1 MATRIKLKSSV
12 TASQVPTTSDL
23 EDREVGLNIT
33 DKKLYVNNNG
43 TIEEVANAEPNPA
56 SVTTAMLATDITNGP
71 GATWFVAQNGTD
83 VTTLGGGGAN
93 GKHPDTPFLTVA
105 KALSV
110 AQSGDSIEIAAGS
123 YVETFPLTI
132 PDGVHVRGSGIRQT
146 EIKPSGGTNDL
157 NAFVLNGD
165 VTVEDLTIRDFFYNS
180 TNDTGYGFVCAN
192 GWNSERSAYVQ
203 RVTILNK
210 GSVTSGSDP
219 YGFQQGDAGRGAK
232 LDGSIANSAGIE
244 AAVLFN
250 ECTFIVPN
258 SVGLY
263 LTNGVRVEW
272 LNGFIYFA
280 DEGIKGVQGATG
292 AFGTGRT
299 RLRLSGTSGTFAA
312 GEEIYQLE
320 DQFQSGTYSRSGT
333 TITITRNAHGLV
345 NGNRIYADFITGTA
359 TDNFY
364 VVGGV
369 TTNTFTVTDGA
380 SGATSGN
387 VTYKKADG
395 YGLITLNDGS
405 YIYLSGKGEGQFTT
419 TVEGGKT
426 AVPNADAQVDNSIKQ
441 FGTGSL
447 LLDGTGDYVNYASE
461 ADFGFGTANF
471 CVETWVYAN
480 ALSGTQTLLDFRGSA
495 ADTAPTLRLN
505 GGTVEY
511 AVGGTTQISG
521 GSLTTGNWV
530 HIAVARFNGS
540 TKLFVAGNQV
550 GSTYTDTNNYG
561 AEKGLKLGAQYDN
574 STNYNGHLDEIRVSK
589 GTARFTGNFTPPSA
603 EYGTDIFTVLLL
615 HFNANDGATIFID
628 SGSAIKD
635 IRSNGGDS
643 ATGIALVDYNQF
655 GAELRSI
662 ASANVYGNKGVVADG
677 NGVRLLLTAHNFAYV
692 GAGQDFTNDGSLA
705 AQSNEVQELNGGR
718 VFYSSTDQRGDFRV
732 GNVFLVDQETGNVN
746 FSSTSTSQE
755 AASITLSDAT
765 GTTNIF
771 PAYIETGNLRL
782 AGNTVSTTSGDIIFD
797 PAGNQDV
804 VYNAEA
810 IFTEGVFYDQP
821 KAANFKTDVPGNLGF
836 YEGQSQRRGGFN
848 GYGVQ
853 SDTNLYLTKEQV
865 TTVTVDTEG
874 DGYTGGA
881 ATVDADTNPP
891 VVCTATLTLDL
902 QDGALKEI
910 NVTAAGDNYVSA
922 PTVAFSAP
930 QDAGG
935 SAPSV
940 TAVLYQF
947 GDVQS
952 INVDDGGAGYTAA
965 PGLVVDAPGNISFD
979 TETEIVSNRIELANH
994 PVRNGTRLVYSQ
1006 NSGSQT
1012 IGLTDG
1018 VTYYAVNV
1026 QTDPLTGAGVSFQV
1040 SATQGG
1046 SAISLTPS
1054 AAGSG
1059 EAHLFNG
1066 VQATA
1071 TCTLSGDAIASVTI
1085 TEPGSL
1091 YDRGAGVAVQEDGS
1105 QSPTTSATLTV
1116 YIGSPLASFII
1127 NSRGDG
1133 YNAAPTVSFTNA
1145 AIDTSGGGAAAS
1157 TTIGFPLAQEDATTP
1172 GVVVTNAGAGYAFA
1186 PQYKLSGGTPIT
1198 EAVLAPNLDK
1208 KKGNISTIGITG
1220 FGVGYSSAPTV
1231 TFYGGAGDGARLT
1244 VNVQSVEGNITNGG
1258 TGYVAGKYQNVALEY
1273 VSGGAGAPASDA
1285 TANFTVAGW
1294 TGNITNAGSGYTNGQ
1309 YDGHV
1314 MYNVPAA
1321 IYTVTVISNPGSPPP
1336 DNVYQIN
1343 GSTQATLNFI
1353 AGNTYRFDQS
1363 DSSNSGHPLSAGRED
1378 GGTLSTDILA
1388 VSYGT
1393 PGNAGAFTDIIVKP
1407 GTAGEV
1413 LDYICTAHANMGNSI
1428 TIGTGTAGNYG
1439 TGLSANVTVAGG
1451 QITAISSAA
1460 QGTDYA
1466 VGDTVSVNPYA
1477 MDTSGAGSGFV
1488 WTLAANDTTISVVDN
1503 ISLTGGPYSVGM
1515 VLSVDSQNVGGSGS
1529 NFTYTVSKAGF
1540 VRDVTVVQGREGY
1553 GYTAGEVLYPR
1564 IDPVTTGNTF
1574 QLSVAST
1581 TTVGVWEFTHDGSIV
1596 NPSFKVAGAKDPT
1609 YEPGTL
1615 SLGAGVPKI
1624 VMETEYGHITT
1635 DGNLTVK
1642 GNLTLGDNAAVDTIT
1657 VAASTTATGDTTQT
1671 GDFSLTGDM
1680 TIDGIFTQSGGAS
1693 FLEELT
1699 GTLAD
1704 GSAAAPSLALNT
1716 SPTTGLFWAD
1726 TDIIGISN
1734 AGTETGRIGAAAYA
1748 VGTRFQVGSSA
1759 TTASPLLDANPATNL
1774 VRIGSSATGLSIS
1787 STGLIEGNGTAADIG
1802 ITLQP
1807 KGTGNVTIVGGTDK
1821 DFVLNDGTSL
1831 ELFKVDLD
1839 SGNANLKGSLT
1850 LNSRLEIKDYTLT
1863 NSSLATASFGELVSF
1878 DTSGTATL
1886 FTNGTF
1892 TNVNITATGTGKGT
1906 GGQVDVTVVGGT
1918 ITNIVK
1924 AVAGSAGRDYVL
1936 GDTITVDPA
1945 VIGTDAAQTITIT
1958 DVTGAGID
1966 LKPQAR
1972 KNVRINGTGTFVVP
1986 VGATNDRPVA
1996 SDLYVGGIRYNTT
2009 TSQFEGYNGIDFV
2022 SLGGVR
2028 DVDQDT
2034 YILTEVSPGTDEDT
2048 FEFYNAGSNSLSIDV
2063 NKITLKTART
2073 MDVQG
2078 TLTLNGTT
2086 GLDTLDVQRKSTSI
2100 VKVRTTKD
2108 LEITGGF
2115 FLKNQLAAGT
2125 IATFDDGTLGA
2136 AAGSFNSAGNVYT
2149 PSQTFSAVAGVSE
2162 FAGSGST
2169 FNVVTNASGGITSIT
2184 IVSGGIVYEVGEIIT
2199 IPGGLLG
2206 GGVGTDV
2213 TFTVASISN
2222 ADVAHGKVSTL
2233 QNELRFNLNGDK
2245 QFLSLDSTLT
2255 DAELKVNR
2263 AYATGGQNYLTVLDS
2278 TATFVEL
2285 NDARVEGG
2293 EITSFSTTV
2302 TITQFEKTQY
2312 KGAKTLITL
2321 ESDDGKV
2328 HMFEVTTICAASGTV
2343 AHATVTNSITSDND
2357 LMDASVSV
2365 AGNNVQISLAKSSQ
2379 ATSSS
2384 TFTGRYTTTKVK
2396 V

>member
-12 TASQVPTTSDL
+12 TPQAVPTTSNI
-23 EDREVGLNIT
+23 EDREVALNIA
-33 DKKLYVNNNG
+33 DQKLYVNDNG
-43 TIEEVANAEPNPA
+43 TIVEVANAEPNPA

-71 GATWFVAQNGTD
+71 GQTWFVALNGTD

-110 AQSGDSIEIAAGS
+110 AQSGDSIEISAGT
-123 YVETFPLTI
+123 YVETFPLVV

-146 EIKPSGGTNDL
+146 EIKPTGGTNDL

-165 VTVEDLTIRDFFYNS
+165 TTIEDLTVRDFFYNS

-192 GWNSERSAYVQ
+192 NWNSSRSAYIQ

-210 GSVTSGSDP
+210 GSVVTGSDP

-232 LDGSIANSAGIE
+232 LDGSIASSANIE

-258 SVGLY
+258 SIGLY
-263 LTNGVRVEW
+263 LTNGIRVEW

-292 AFGTGRT
+292 VYGTGRT
-299 RLRLSGTSGTFAA
+299 RLRLSGTSGTFSA
-312 GEEIYQLE
+312 GESIYQLE

-333 TITITRNAHGLV
+333 TVTVSRNAHGLV
-345 NGNRIYADFITGTA
+345 QNDRIYADFISGAA
-359 TDNFY
+359 TDGFY
-364 VVGGV
+364 QITSA
-369 TTNTFTVTDGA
+369 TTNTFTFSTGA
-380 SGATSGN
+380 SGTTSGN
-387 VTYKKADG
+387 VTYKKAEG
-395 YGLITLNDGS
+395 YGLITLNDGN
-405 YIYLSGKGEGQFTT
+405 YLYLSGKGEGQFTT

-471 CVETWVYAN
+471 CVETWIYPNSLA
-480 ALSGTQTLLDFRGSA
+480 GTQTLLDFRGSA

-530 HIAVARFNGS
+530 HVAVARFNGV

-550 GSTYTDTNNYG
+550 GSNYTDTNNYG
-561 AEKGLKLGAQYDN
+561 AEKGLKLGADYSN
-574 STNYNGHLDEIRVSK
+574 AGNYAGHFDEIRLSK
-589 GTARFTGNFTPPSA
+589 GTARFTGNFTPPSV

-615 HFNANDGATIFID
+615 HFNANDGSTIFVD

-635 IRSNGGDS
+635 IRSDGGDS

-662 ASANVYGNKGVVADG
+662 ASANVYGNKGVVAEG
-677 NGVRLLLTAHNFAYV
+677 NGVKLLLTAHNFAYI

-705 AQSNEVQELNGGR
+705 AQSNEVIELNGGR
-718 VFYSSTDQRGDFRV
+718 VFYSSTDQKGDFRV
-732 GNVFLVDQETGNVN
+732 GSVFIVDQETGNVN

-810 IFTEGVFYDQP
+810 IFTEAVYFDQP

-853 SDTNLYLTKEQV
+853 SDTNLYLSKEIV
-865 TTVTVDTEG
+865 ATVNVDTAG
-874 DGYTGGA
+874 DGYAGGA
-881 ATVDADTNPP
+881 TTVNADTNPP
-891 VVCTATLTLDL
+891 VVCTATLSLDL
-902 QDGALKEI
+902 QDGSLKTAT
-910 NVTAAGDNYVSA
+910 VTAGGDNYVSA
-922 PTVAFSAP
+922 PTVSFSAP
-930 QDAGG
+930 QDPQG

-940 TAVLYQF
+940 TAVLYSY
-947 GDVQS
+947 GDVQA
-952 INVDDGGAGYTAA
+952 ITVDDGGEGYTAA
-965 PGLVVDAPGNISFD
+965 PGLVVDAPGNFSFD
-979 TETEIVSNRIELANH
+979 TETEIVSNAIVLANH
-994 PVRNGTRLVYSQ
+994 PMRNGTRVIYNQ
-1006 NSGSQT
+1006 NSGSQN
-1012 IGLTDG
+1012 IGLSDG
-1018 VTYYAVNV
+1018 TLYYVVNV
-1026 QTDPLTGAGVSFQV
+1026 VSDPLTGAGVSFQV

-1046 SAISLTPS
+1046 GAISLTPS
-1054 AAGSG
+1054 TAGNG
-1059 EAHLFNG
+1059 EAHLFDG

-1071 TCTLSGDAIASVTI
+1071 TATVSGGAITNVTI
-1085 TEPGSL
+1085 NEPGSL

-1105 QSPTTSATLTV
+1105 QSPTTAATLTLYV
-1116 YIGSPLASFII
+1116 GSPVASFLI

-1133 YNAAPTVSFTNA
+1133 YNAAPTISFTNA
-1145 AIDTSGGGAAAS
+1145 AIDSYGFGAAATS
-1157 TTIGFPLAQEDATTP
+1157 TIGFPLAQIEDN
-1172 GVVVTNAGAGYAFA
+1172 GIVVTNPGAGYAFA
-1186 PQYKLSGGTPIT
+1186 PQYQLSGGSPVT
-1198 EAVLAPNLDK
+1198 EAVLTPILNK
-1208 KKGNISTIGITG
+1208 KKGNISSIDITG
-1220 FGVGYSSAPTV
+1220 FGVCYSSAPTV
-1231 TFYGGAGDGARLT
+1231 TFYGGAGNDGRFT
-1244 VNVQSVEGNITNGG
+1244 INVQSVTGNITNGG
-1258 TGYVAGKYQNVALEY
+1258 SGYVAGEYADVELEY
-1273 VSGGAGAPASDA
+1273 VSGGAGAPSSNA
-1285 TANFTVAGW
+1285 TATFTVNGW
-1294 TGNITNAGSGYTNGQ
+1294 TGNITNAGSGYIDGQ

-1321 IYTVTVISNPGSPPP
+1321 TYTVTVISNPGTPPP

-1343 GSTQATLNFI
+1343 GVTQQSLTFVE
-1353 AGNTYRFDQS
+1353 GNTYRFDLS
-1363 DSSNSGHPLSAGRED
+1363 DASNSGHPLSVGRED
-1378 GGTLSTDILA
+1378 GGTLSTDIAA

-1393 PGNAGAFTDIIVKP
+1393 AGTDGAFVDIIVKP

-1413 LDYICTAHANMGNSI
+1413 ADYICTNHANMGSGI
-1428 TIGTGTAGNYG
+1428 TITTGTAGNYG
-1439 TGLSANVTVAGG
+1439 TGLSADVTISGG
-1451 QITAISSAA
+1451 QITEIKSDG
-1460 QGTDYA
+1460 QGVDYA
-1466 VGDTVSVNPYA
+1466 VGDTVSVNPFA
-1477 MDTSGAGSGFV
+1477 IDTSGVGTGFV
-1488 WTLAANDTTISVVDN
+1488 WTLAANDTTISDVSN
-1503 ISLTGGPYSVGM
+1503 ISLTGGPYEVGM
-1515 VLSVDSQNVGGSGS
+1515 VLSVDNQNVGGSGS
-1529 NFTYTVSKAGF
+1529 NFTYTVSNAGF
-1540 VRDVTVVQGREGY
+1540 VRDVEVVQGSEGY

-1564 IDPVTTGNTF
+1564 INPETDGNTF
-1574 QLSVAST
+1574 QISVGST
-1581 TTVGVWEFTHDGSIV
+1581 TTTAVWELTHDGSIV
-1596 NPSFKVAGAKDPT
+1596 NPAFKVAGAKDPT

-1657 VAASTTATGDTTQT
+1657 VAASTTATGDTDQT
-1671 GDFSLTGDM
+1671 GDFTLTGDM
-1680 TIDGIFTQSGGAS
+1680 TVDGIFTQSGGAS

-1699 GTLAD
+1699 GTIAD

-1716 SPTTGLFWAD
+1716 SPTTGMFWAD
-1726 TDIIGISN
+1726 TDIIGVAN
-1734 AGTETGRIGAAAYA
+1734 AGVETGRIGPSAYA
-1748 VGTRFQVGSSA
+1748 VGTRFQVGTTA
-1759 TTASPLLDANPATNL
+1759 QTASPLLDVNPTTNL

-1787 STGLIEGNGTAADIG
+1787 STGLIEGNGTASDIG

-1821 DFVLNDGTSL
+1821 DFVLNDGTST

-1839 SGNANLKGSLT
+1839 SGNAEVAGHLT
-1850 LNSRLEIKDYTLT
+1850 FGGRFRIDDFTLS
-1863 NSSLATASFGELVSF
+1863 NQSLALSSFGELVSL

-1886 FTNGTF
+1886 FNDGSY

-1906 GGQVDVTVVGGT
+1906 GGQVDVVVTGGT
-1918 ITNIVK
+1918 ITSVTT
-1924 AVAGSAGRDYVL
+1924 ALAGSRGRDYVA
-1936 GDTITVDPA
+1936 GDTITIDPA
-1945 VIGTDAAQTITIT
+1945 VIGTDASQTVTIT
-1958 DVTGAGID
+1958 DVSGSGID
-1966 LKPQAR
+1966 IKPQNR
-1972 KNVRINGTGTFVVP
+1972 RNVRVDGTGTFIVP
-1986 VGATNDRPVA
+1986 VGSTNDRPY
-1996 SDLYVGGIRYNTT
+1996 SDDLYVGGIRYNTT

-2034 YILTEVSPGTDEDT
+2034 YILTEVTPGSDEDT
-2048 FEFYNAGSNSLSIDV
+2048 FQFYNAGINSLSIDQ
-2063 NKITLKTART
+2063 NRFTLKSTRT
-2073 MDVQG
+2073 IDVEG
-2078 TLTLNGTT
+2078 TLSINGTT
-2086 GLDTLDVQRKSTSI
+2086 GLDTLDVQRKGTSV

-2108 LEITGGF
+2108 LEITGG
-2115 FLKNQLAAGT
+2115 LYIKNQLAAGT
-2125 IATFDDGTLGA
+2125 VATFNDGSLGA
-2136 AAGSFNSAGNVYT
+2136 SAGSFNSAGNVYSA
-2149 PSQTFSAVAGVSE
+2149 SQTFSAIGGISE
-2162 FAGSGST
+2162 FAGSGAA
-2169 FNVVTNASGGITSIT
+2169 FNVITNASGGITSIT
-2184 IVSGGIVYEVGEIIT
+2184 ISTGGINYEIGEIIT

-2206 GGVGTDV
+2206 GAVGTDV
-2213 TFTVASISN
+2213 TFTVATISN
-2222 ADVAHGKVSTL
+2222 PDTAHGKISAI
-2233 QNELRFNLNGDK
+2233 QSELRFNLNGDK
-2245 QFLSLDSTLT
+2245 QFLNLDSNQA
-2255 DAELKVNR
+2255 DARLKVNR
-2263 AYATGGQNYLTVLDS
+2263 AYATGGVDYLTVLDS
-2278 TATFVEL
+2278 TASFVEL

-2328 HMFEVTTICAASGTV
+2328 HMFEVTTVCAASGTV

-2384 TFTGRYTTTKVK
+2384 TFTGRFTTTKVK